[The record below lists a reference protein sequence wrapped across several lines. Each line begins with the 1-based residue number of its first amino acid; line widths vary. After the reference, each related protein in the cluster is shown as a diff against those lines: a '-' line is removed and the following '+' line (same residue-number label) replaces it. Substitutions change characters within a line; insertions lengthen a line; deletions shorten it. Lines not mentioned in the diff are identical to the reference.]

1 MTSRRAGL
9 ALASLLT
16 VSLTVA
22 ACSSGAEPQGT
33 KTPEPTK
40 KALQISVGVFGDDAE
55 LAAWDEV
62 VKDRNEANP
71 TVRTKLV
78 KWDDAKDVRSALEK
92 DALPDVFMVDRDDL
106 GAVLE
111 AKASQPATEML
122 DERGVDFGDRFSRDA
137 LQAMSVEGELQ
148 CMPWSINTEVIYVNT
163 TLVDTDAMRAQDLP
177 VSSRTAWTMRHFAAA
192 AAFAA
197 NAETGTAGV
206 RIEPTLDGLVPF
218 ILSGGGKVF
227 DDDAEPTSLA
237 FSSDET
243 REALEQTLEVL
254 RDASLTPSD
263 EQLEKSSTLQLFK
276 RGKLGLMAGDRSLV
290 PELRAVKDL
299 SFDILPIPRM
309 AELRT
314 TADVS
319 GLCISADSKYPALAA
334 GLIADMVSDE
344 TNAKLIGSGART
356 PANLAVGSSDSFLAR
371 DLQPQRSNVFT
382 ATLRGAWSPTLSVD
396 WDGLQQMVAPYLE
409 QMLSEPGVIDL
420 DAITTQIDEASRAF
434 LAPEPEETPAP
445 DASSSAS
452 PSADAS

>member
-9 ALASLLT
+9 ALASLLAMSLA
-16 VSLTVA
+16 VS
-22 ACSSGAEPQGT
+22 ACSSSTQPEAG
-33 KTPEPTK
+33 KTTEPTK
-40 KALQISVGVFGDDAE
+40 KTLHISVGVFGDDAE
-55 LAAWDEV
+55 LTAWDDV
-62 VKDRNEANP
+62 VKARNEANP
-71 TVRTKLV
+71 TVRTKVV
-78 KWDDAKDVRSALEK
+78 KWDGAQDVRAALENGT
-92 DALPDVFMVDRDDL
+92 LPDVFMVDRDDL

-111 AKASQPATEML
+111 AKASQPASEML

-137 LQAMSVEGELQ
+137 LQAMSVDGELQ

-163 TLVDTDAMRAQDLP
+163 TLVDTEAMKAEGLP

-197 NAETGTAGV
+197 NAEAGTAGV

-218 ILSGGGKVF
+218 ILSGSGKVF
-227 DDDAEPTSLA
+227 DDDAAPTSLA

-243 REALEQTLEVL
+243 REALEKTLEVL

-263 EQLEKSSTLQLFK
+263 QQLKGNSTLKLFK

-290 PELRAVKDL
+290 PELRAVEGL
-299 SFDILPIPRM
+299 SFDILPIPRIS
-309 AELRT
+309 EVRT
-314 TADVS
+314 SADVA

-344 TNAKLIGSGART
+344 TNAQVIGSGART
-356 PANLAVGSSDSFLAR
+356 PANLAVGSSDSFLAK
-371 DLQPQRSNVFT
+371 DQQPARSNVFT
-382 ATLRGAWSPTLSVD
+382 ATLRGAWSPALSVD
-396 WDGLQQMVAPYLE
+396 WEGLQEVVAPYLE

-434 LAPEPEETPAP
+434 LAPEEETPAP
-445 DASSSAS
+445 EESGSPS